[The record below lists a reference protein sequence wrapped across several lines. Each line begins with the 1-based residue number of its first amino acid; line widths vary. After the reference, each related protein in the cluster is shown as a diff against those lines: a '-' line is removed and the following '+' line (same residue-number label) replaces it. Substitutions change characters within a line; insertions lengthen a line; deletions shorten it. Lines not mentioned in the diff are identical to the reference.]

1 VAAFDSTGTLLRVR
15 RLVQWPQTG
24 SGEVISPQGSVASG
38 SGKPLHGP
46 SRQEGMPNRLV
57 PVVEW
62 MEVGPEGEMWIRD
75 PTRLQDSTAK
85 WTCIDRG
92 GTPRASVLFRSRPF
106 AASTSVMGIGK

>member
-1 VAAFDSTGTLLRVR
+1 
-15 RLVQWPQTG
+15 
-24 SGEVISPQGSVASG
+24 
-38 SGKPLHGP
+38 P

-106 AASTSVMGIGK
+106 AASTSVMGIGKSGLILRGSDADGAAILRIVNRPEGCL